1 MEVAHEQ
8 HIECLLL
15 QIAMWELLMK
25 SSMNRRKTRKSASI
39 ETQLKFNVRME
50 KGEQEKLIFLK
61 SVLLPRSADTVIY
74 TANRLPV
81 IDFFP
86 RRTTT
91 TFYWV
96 HFV

>member
-1 MEVAHEQ
+1 
-8 HIECLLL
+8 
-15 QIAMWELLMK
+15 
-25 SSMNRRKTRKSASI
+25 
-39 ETQLKFNVRME
+39 ME